1 MKIALIHD
9 SLNVLG
15 GAEMLALGFAKA
27 LKELGHIVHL
37 YTLEK
42 TDWERV
48 HRIFGYSSD
57 VVDKEFVLLPG
68 RTFPTI
74 YGGLANWFWR
84 DVASIYAIRQHHYDL
99 TIITKQIMLPV
110 FSDIIYVHFPV
121 FVPGFESY
129 YLPDRYVHNVWLRA
143 YSRPEVAIRNV
154 LLSVFKS
161 MQYKPLILTNSR
173 FSAAVIKR
181 LLGVNAIVLYP
192 PVNVEKYLPLS
203 KNTKRKRIVLT
214 ISRIAPE
221 KGLEIIPDVARE
233 VKDVKFVIMGA
244 LGSTGYYRSLMSKIK
259 AVGVGDRVKVLPNV
273 SEDLKIE
280 LMAKAIIYLHPMR
293 YEHFGIAVVEAMAA
307 GLLPIVHKSGGPWID
322 IVERGKYGRGFNSLD
337 ELIYHI
343 NATIDSQYEFMA
355 RLVIERARSFSFYA
369 FKTRVN
375 KILEILKL

>member
-9 SLNVLG
+9 SFNALG
-15 GAEMLALGFAKA
+15 GAEMLALGLARA
-27 LKELGHIVHL
+27 LRELGHIVHL

-42 TDWERV
+42 TDWKRV

-57 VVDKEFVLLPG
+57 VVDKEYALFPG

-84 DVASIYAIRQHHYDL
+84 DVASIYSIRQQHYDL

-129 YLPDRYVHNVWLRA
+129 NYPDRYVYNVWLRA
-143 YSRPEVAIRNV
+143 YSRPEVAIRSV
-154 LLSVFKS
+154 LLSLFKS
-161 MQYKPLILTNSR
+161 MEYKPLILTNSR
-173 FSAAVIKR
+173 FSAAAIKR
-181 LLGVNAIVLYP
+181 LLEVNAIVLYP

-203 KNTKRKRIVLT
+203 KNTNRNKIVLT

-221 KGLEIIPDVARE
+221 KGLDIIPEIAKE
-233 VKDVKFVIMGA
+233 VKDVKFVIAGTLSSIA
-244 LGSTGYYRSLMSKIK
+244 YYRVLMSRIK
-259 AVGVGDRVKVLPNV
+259 VAGVEDRVKLFTNV
-273 SEDLKIE
+273 SENLKME
-280 LMAKAIIYLHPMR
+280 LLAKAMVYLHPTR
-293 YEHFGIAVVEAMAA
+293 YEHFGVAVVEAMAA
-307 GLLPIVHKSGGPWID
+307 GLIPIIHKSGGPWVD
-322 IVERGKYGRGFNSLD
+322 IVEGGKYGRGFSSLD

-343 NATIDSQYEFMA
+343 NATIDSRYEFMA
-355 RLVIERARSFSFYA
+355 RLVTERARFYSFHA

-375 KILEILKL
+375 KILEILKR

>member
-42 TDWERV
+42 TYWERV

-84 DVASIYAIRQHHYDL
+84 DVAGIYAIRQHHYDL

-110 FSDIIYVHFPV
+110 FSDIIYVHFPG

-129 YLPDRYVHNVWLRA
+129 YYPDRYVHNVWLRA
-143 YSRPEVAIRNV
+143 YSRPEVAIRSV

-244 LGSTGYYRSLMSKIK
+244 LGSTGYYRTLMSKIK
-259 AVGVGDRVKVLPNV
+259 AVGVGDRIKVLPNV
-273 SEDLKIE
+273 SKDLKME
-280 LMAKAIIYLHPMR
+280 LMAKAKIYLHPMR

-322 IVERGKYGRGFNSLD
+322 IVEGGKYGRGFSRVD

-343 NATIDSQYEFMA
+343 NTAIDSQYEFTA
-355 RLVIERARSFSFYA
+355 RLVTERTRSFSFNA

-375 KILEILKL
+375 KILKILKL